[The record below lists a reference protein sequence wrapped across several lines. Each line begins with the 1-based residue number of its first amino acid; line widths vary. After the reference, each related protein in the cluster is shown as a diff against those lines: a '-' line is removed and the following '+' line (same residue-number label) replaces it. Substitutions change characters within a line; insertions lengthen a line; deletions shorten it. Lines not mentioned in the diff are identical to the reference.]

1 MGTSTSGLDPEDPA
15 GLLAVAQAALLDNF
29 TPTSQLRAEP
39 VFRPIPRRVREA
51 LLELRPG
58 SAEEVY
64 QRFQALVR
72 PYTTGNRHPRFFA
85 WAMGAGTPWSMIT
98 GLLAGAMEVNAVGG
112 AQASTL
118 VEEVVLSRF
127 RAWLGFPPEASGLF
141 TSGASL
147 ANLLGLAV
155 ARHRGAA
162 RVRQEGLFGAAP
174 LRVYASADVHLGL
187 EKAVEL
193 LGLGRDNLIR
203 IQTDQSRRISL
214 AKLESAIRADR
225 AEGRVPLAIVGTA
238 GTAQTGAIDDLSGL
252 ATIAEAEGV
261 WLHVDG
267 AYGALARISPRLAPR
282 LAGLERAH
290 SVAFDLHKWLHA
302 PMGTGALMV
311 RDLRAHRLAF
321 SGRGDYQAG
330 GEGGFAA
337 SRRWYQELG
346 LELSRPFLALGP
358 WLTLQAYGEPQ
369 LAQVIEA
376 HVDQAALL
384 AERIQAETELELWA
398 PPSLHVVLFRH
409 RGSGRVSGAQL
420 QARIASTLHG
430 RGRFALGTVTIDSQV
445 YLRAAVGNHRTQP
458 RDLEALVQAV
468 VTTGRALQR
477 EA

>member
-1 MGTSTSGLDPEDPA
+1 MANSASGLDPEDPA
-15 GLLAVAQAALLDNF
+15 ALLAVAQAALSDNF
-29 TPTSQLRAEP
+29 TDQTKLRAEP
-39 VFRPIPRRVREA
+39 VFRPLPRRVRDA
-51 LLELRPG
+51 LQELPRG

-72 PYTTGNRHPRFFA
+72 PYSTGNRHPRFFA

-98 GLLAGAMEVNAVGG
+98 GILSGAMEVNAVGG

-118 VEEVVLSRF
+118 VEEVVLGRF
-127 RAWLGFPPEASGLF
+127 REWLGFPKEATGLF

-162 RVRQEGLFGAAP
+162 QVRQIGLFGAAP
-174 LRVYASADVHLGL
+174 LRVYASHDVHLGL

-193 LGLGRDNLIR
+193 LGLGRANLVR
-203 IQTDQSRRISL
+203 IETDPTRRISL
-214 AKLESAIRADR
+214 EALRAAIRVDR
-225 AEGRVPLAIVGTA
+225 TEGRVPLAIVGTA
-238 GTAQTGAIDDLSGL
+238 GTVQTGAIDDLAGL
-252 ATIAEAEGV
+252 ATIAESEDL

-267 AYGALARISPRLAPR
+267 AYGVLARLSPRLSPR

-311 RDLRAHRLAF
+311 RDPRAHRLAF
-321 SGRGDYQAG
+321 SGRADYQGG

-358 WLTLQAYGEPQ
+358 WLTLQAYGEPH
-369 LAQVIEA
+369 LARVIEA
-376 HVDQAALL
+376 HVDQAQAL
-384 AERIQAETELELWA
+384 AERISAAPELELWS

-409 RGSGRVSGAQL
+409 RASGALPSDRL
-420 QARIASTLHG
+420 QARIAATLHG

-445 YLRAAVGNHRTQP
+445 YLRAAVGNHRTRS

-468 VTTGRALQR
+468 VTTGHALQR
-477 EA
+477 ES

>member
-1 MGTSTSGLDPEDPA
+1 MASSRFGLDPEDPA
-15 GLLAVAQAALLDNF
+15 ALLAVAQLALLDHL
-29 TPTSQLRAEP
+29 TPASKLRAEP

-58 SAEEVY
+58 SPEEVY
-64 QRFQALVR
+64 QRFVDLVR
-72 PYTTGNRHPRFFA
+72 PYATGNRHPRFFA

-118 VEEVVLSRF
+118 VEEVVLARF
-127 RAWLGFPPEASGLF
+127 RAWLGFPPEGTGLF

-155 ARHRGAA
+155 ARHRGAD

-174 LRVYASADVHLGL
+174 LRVYASTDVHLGL

-193 LGLGRDNLIR
+193 LGLGRDNLVR
-203 IQTDQSRRISL
+203 VETDPARRISL
-214 AKLESAIRADR
+214 AALESAIRADR
-225 AEGRVPLAIVGTA
+225 VEGRVPLAIVGTA

-252 ATIAEAEGV
+252 STIAKAEGL

-267 AYGALARISPRLAPR
+267 AYGALARLSPRLSPR
-282 LAGLERAH
+282 LAGLERAD

-302 PMGTGALMV
+302 PMGTGALLV
-311 RDLRAHRLAF
+311 RDPRAHRLAF
-321 SGRGDYQAG
+321 SGRADYQGG

-369 LAQVIEA
+369 LAQVIEG
-376 HVDQAALL
+376 HVDQAMML
-384 AERIQAETELELWA
+384 AQRIEATPELELWA

-409 RGSGRVSGAQL
+409 RGAGRMTSAQL

-445 YLRAAVGNHRTQP
+445 YLRVAVGNHRTEP

-468 VTTGRALQR
+468 VNTGRELQR
-477 EA
+477 AG